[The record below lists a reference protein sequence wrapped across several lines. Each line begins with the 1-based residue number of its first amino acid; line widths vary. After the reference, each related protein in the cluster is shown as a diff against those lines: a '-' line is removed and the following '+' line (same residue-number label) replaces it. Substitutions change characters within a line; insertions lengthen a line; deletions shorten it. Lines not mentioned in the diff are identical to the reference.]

1 VLMENY
7 KSRVIK
13 YWNMLEERGLMARNV
28 ENWLNFKWNK
38 SKIPKTT

>member
-1 VLMENY
+1 MLFKKYRGNEFKMKVLMENY

-28 ENWLNFKWNK
+28 EN
-38 SKIPKTT
+38 